1 MSQFG
6 ETPDETWITCL
17 TGITGRQMADGL
29 NECLTRHP
37 EWPPAA
43 VQFRSACLG
52 IFIEKDGT
60 EVNHGGRAYKPFD
73 KKTALTDQTALAKRK
88 EAGRSALDEML
99 GMMAEVKAAPKRVP
113 VSAARAISHPA
124 CESCGYEFDR
134 LLNICEK
141 CGEKRDD

>member
-1 MSQFG
+1 
-6 ETPDETWITCL
+6 
-17 TGITGRQMADGL
+17 MADGL

-60 EVNHGGRAYKPFD
+60 EVNHGGKAYKPFD
-73 KKTALTDQTALAKRK
+73 ESRALTDQTTLAKRK
-88 EAGRSALDEML
+88 VAGRSSIDAML
-99 GMMAEVKAAPKRVP
+99 GLLEDTPTPRKRVA
-113 VSAARAISHPA
+113 VTATRAISHPA
-124 CESCGYEFDR
+124 CTACGFEFDR

-141 CGEKRDD
+141 CGDLRDD

>member
-1 MSQFG
+1 
-6 ETPDETWITCL
+6 
-17 TGITGRQMADGL
+17 MADGL

-60 EVNHGGRAYKPFD
+60 EVNHGGKAYKPFD
-73 KKTALTDQTALAKRK
+73 KSRALTDQTALAKRK
-88 EAGRSALDEML
+88 VAGRSCLDDML
-99 GMMAEVKAAPKRVP
+99 GSFKEVKTAPKRVA
-113 VSAARAISHPA
+113 VTATRAISHPA
-124 CESCGYEFDR
+124 CTSCGHEFDR
-134 LLNICEK
+134 LLNICEQ

>member
-1 MSQFG
+1 
-6 ETPDETWITCL
+6 
-17 TGITGRQMADGL
+17 MADGL

-73 KKTALTDQTALAKRK
+73 RKSALTDQTALAKSK
-88 EAGRSALDEML
+88 KAGASALDSMKEL
-99 GMMAEVKAAPKRVP
+99 LAEVKTTDKRVA
-113 VSAARAISHPA
+113 VTASRAISHPA
-124 CESCGYEFDR
+124 CNSCGYEFDR
-134 LLNICEK
+134 LLNICEQ